1 MSSGLKDPVISSH
14 RVLRPG
20 LVSALQIRTDQDPLN
35 GLNII
40 YVSSIKLYV
49 TSLTDRLIHL
59 ENIPKGIFKKLHLIV
74 ICPTIGI
81 IYDII

>member
-20 LVSALQIRTDQDPLN
+20 LSALQIRTDQDPLN